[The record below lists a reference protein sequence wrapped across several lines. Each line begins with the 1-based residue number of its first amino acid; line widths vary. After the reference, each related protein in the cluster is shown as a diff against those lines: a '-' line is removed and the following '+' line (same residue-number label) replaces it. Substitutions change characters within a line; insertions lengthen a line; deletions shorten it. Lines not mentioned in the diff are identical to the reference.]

1 MTLTDSEMDYIMG
14 ILGREPN
21 ELEEGML
28 DIMFSEH
35 CSYKS
40 SRPILGLFPTEGENI
55 IIGPGDD
62 AGMVAITDKLALA
75 VGIESHNHP
84 SAIEPYGGAGTGIG
98 GILRDIISM
107 GAMPIAL
114 LDSLRFGPLE
124 DQKSRYLFEHV
135 VKGISDYGNRV
146 GVPTVGGEVE
156 FDESFRTNPLVNVMC
171 AGLVEKDKIVRG
183 IAPNVGD
190 VFLLMGGMTGR
201 DGIHG
206 VTFASEEL
214 TSDSEIEDRPAVQV
228 GDPFTKK
235 KVLEASLEILEKIDV
250 AGVKDLGGGG
260 LTCCISEIVDK
271 CGNGA
276 VVDLNSI
283 PLREEGMT
291 PYEIMLS
298 ESQERMVF
306 SINPKYVEKAF
317 AICDKYEIP
326 RAIVGQ
332 VTDTKLMVI
341 EDSSIEDNNNN
352 KIAEDNIEDNN
363 NKEIAEGNI
372 EDNNL
377 IVNNN
382 IKETYGK
389 PIASMPTV
397 LLADPPS
404 LNRETRKPKK
414 DERYI
419 QVENP
424 SIDESILKI
433 LSSPNIATKKWV
445 YKQYDHEVQ
454 VRTIVKPGDDA
465 SVLKVDDE
473 KAVVLSCDCNSIHTK
488 LSPYDGGAGSVAE
501 AIRNVVSM
509 GGEPYAVVDCLNFG
523 NPENPEILWQFKQ
536 CVQGMADLA
545 EKFNTPVISGNVS
558 FYNETEGIKINPS
571 PTVGVVGVADL
582 NNIRTMHFRNK
593 GDKIIIIG
601 GTFDEIDGS
610 EYHRAVH
617 GIEQG
622 EAPKIRINNEI
633 ASAKAV
639 LKLLNEDPGE
649 FKGKENNITAI
660 HDCSAG
666 GIAIA
671 LSEMALSGNL
681 GGEIDLAKIPI
692 NKNND
697 NHEISDNNIL
707 FSESHGRYILT
718 VKAEALNDVLAT
730 VSALNVQCACIGE
743 VKGNTLKLS
752 NDIEIAVED
761 LKNAYNGVI
770 EKYMA

>member
-1 MTLTDSEMDYIMG
+1 MKIIEIIKSIHYFKTKNLGVKMTLMDSEMEYIRG

-40 SRPILGLFPTEGENI
+40 SRPILKFFPTEGKNI

-62 AGMVAITDKLALA
+62 AGMVSVTDDLALA

-156 FDESFRTNPLVNVMC
+156 FDESFRANPLVNVMC
-171 AGLVEKDKIVRG
+171 AGIVKKDKIVKG

-190 VFLLMGGMTGR
+190 VLLLMGGMTGR

-214 TSDSEIEDRPAVQV
+214 TSNSEIEDRPAVQV

-260 LTCCISEIVDK
+260 LTCCVSEIVDK

-276 VVDLNSI
+276 VVDLNAI
-283 PLREEGMT
+283 PLREDGMT
-291 PYEIMLS
+291 PYETMLS
-298 ESQERMVF
+298 ESQERMIF
-306 SINPKYVEKAF
+306 AINPKDVNEAF
-317 AICDKYEIP
+317 AICDKYELPKSI
-326 RAIVGQ
+326 IGE
-332 VTDTKLMVI
+332 VTDTKLMIV
-341 EDSSIEDNNNN
+341 EDSSINSNDNSNNNSDDAN
-352 KIAEDNIEDNN
+352 KSSLVVD
-363 NKEIAEGNI
+363 
-372 EDNNL
+372 
-377 IVNNN
+377 NN

-414 DERYI
+414 DEKYI
-419 QVENP
+419 EVEDP
-424 SIDESILKI
+424 SIDESIIKI
-433 LSSPNIATKKWV
+433 LSSPNIASKKWV

-454 VRTIVKPGDDA
+454 VRTVVKPGDDA
-465 SVLKVDDE
+465 AVLKVDDE

-501 AIRNVVSM
+501 AIRNVVAM
-509 GGEPYAVVDCLNFG
+509 GAEPYAVVDCLNFG

-545 EKFNTPVISGNVS
+545 EKFDTPIISGNVS
-558 FYNETEGIKINPS
+558 FYNETEGVKINPS
-571 PTVGVVGVADL
+571 PTVGVVGVCDL
-582 NNIRTMHFRNK
+582 NNVRTTGFKNE

-601 GTFDEIDGS
+601 TTYDEVDGS
-610 EYHRAVH
+610 EYHRTIH

-633 ASAKAV
+633 ASAKEI
-639 LKLLNEDPGE
+639 LKLLDKDPGE
-649 FKGKENNITAI
+649 FKGIKNNITSI

-671 LSEMALSGNL
+671 LSEMAISGGIGAEINL
-681 GGEIDLAKIPI
+681 DKVPTQGEISL
-692 NKNND
+692 NNT
-697 NHEISDNNIL
+697 L
-707 FSESHGRYILT
+707 FSESHGRYIIT
-718 VKAEALNDVLAT
+718 VKSDVLDD
-730 VSALNVQCACIGE
+730 VLNSISVPCACIGE
-743 VKGNTLKLS
+743 VKGDSLKLS
-752 NDIEIAVED
+752 QDINLSVKS

-770 EKYMA
+770 EAFMP